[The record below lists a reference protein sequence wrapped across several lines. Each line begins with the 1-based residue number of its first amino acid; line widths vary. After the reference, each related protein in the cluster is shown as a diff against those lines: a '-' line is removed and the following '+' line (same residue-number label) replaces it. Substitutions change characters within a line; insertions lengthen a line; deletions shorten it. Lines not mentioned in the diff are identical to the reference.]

1 MALPLPTSLSP
12 TKVTA
17 FKDCA
22 LAFRLANI
30 DRLPEPSS
38 VAAAK
43 GTVVHRALQ
52 LLFREQ
58 DPQGRTLP
66 AALACLERAIPE
78 VLGDD
83 EHTDLELDDEARAA
97 FAADAEALLR
107 HDFELEDPRAVRVIG
122 TELRLS
128 VQLGTLRLSGIIDRL
143 ELDDDGRLVVTDY
156 KTGRAP
162 SQGYEQTRLAG
173 VHFYALLCEE
183 LLGVRP
189 ARIQLLHLREPIAIS
204 TVPTDQ
210 SLQAWRRQTAAVWSA
225 VERACDAEDFR
236 PRPGRLCGYC
246 AFHPYCPAVGGD
258 LGLLPPP
265 AVGAPA

>member
-12 TKVTA
+12 TKVTT

-30 DRLPEPSS
+30 DRVPEPSS

-52 LLFREQ
+52 LLFLEE
-58 DPQGRTLP
+58 DAAGRTLE
-66 AALACLERAIPE
+66 AALGRLERAVPE

-83 EHTDLELDDEARAA
+83 EHADLDLDGDALAA
-97 FAADAEALLR
+97 FVADAETLLR
-107 HDFELEDPRAVRVIG
+107 HDFELEDPRQVRVIG

-128 VQLGTLRLSGIIDRL
+128 VQLGSLRLTGIIDRL
-143 ELDDDGRLVVTDY
+143 ELDDDDRLVVTDY

-162 SQGYEQTRLAG
+162 SQGYEQARLAG

-183 LLGVRP
+183 MLGVRP
-189 ARIQLLHLREPIAIS
+189 ARIQLLHLREPLTIS

-210 SLQAWRRQTAAVWSA
+210 SLRAWRQQTAAVWSA
-225 VERACDAEDFR
+225 VERACDDEDFR
-236 PRPGRLCGYC
+236 PRPGRMCAYC
-246 AFHPYCPAVGGD
+246 AYHSYCPAVGGN
-258 LGLLPPP
+258 LALLPTK
-265 AVGAPA
+265 VGAPA